1 MATRKKPYTD
11 QDNID
16 REEQKRV
23 TKKSHAW
30 KLDKVERALVDVIKR
45 RRNRHDSGHIGW
57 AKIPMNQLENLT
69 SYEERSL
76 RRGIKRLE
84 NRRHSTDSDRKLLES
99 EMKGPAGGKANSYR
113 LHDVDGGFT
122 ERPKRKRAPNKSKE
136 NPTTASQTK

>member
-99 EMKGPAGGKANSYR
+99 EMKGQAGGKPNSYR

-122 ERPKRKRAPNKSKE
+122 EPPKKKRGPNKPKKVE
-136 NPTTASQTK
+136 

>member
-1 MATRKKPYTD
+1 VAKNKKQYTD
-11 QDNID
+11 QDKFD
-16 REEQKRV
+16 LEEQKAV
-23 TKKSHAW
+23 TRKSRAW
-30 KLDKVERALVDVIKR
+30 KLDKVERALVEAIKLK
-45 RRNRHDSGHIGW
+45 RNRRDSGRIGW

-99 EMKGPAGGKANSYR
+99 EMTGQAGGKPNSYR

-122 ERPKRKRAPNKSKE
+122 ERPKRKRAPNKPKE
-136 NPTTASQTK
+136 NPITASQTK